1 MVFGNV
7 GHMADDALPEE
18 WEILRDWLPEN
29 LNERARIH
37 RFFQRDR
44 GLTDGERWLRL
55 ILMHVAGGLS
65 LEQTAV
71 RARELGL
78 AQISGV
84 ALFKRLRHAEAWLR
98 DLCQYLLA
106 EQQRR
111 LGRGVWPGQYRVRA
125 IDATDIQEPGSTGT
139 AWRIH
144 YSIRLPELIC
154 DHYELTDEK
163 GGEKLGR
170 FQFNREEL
178 ILADRGYSHRAG
190 AAKVLESGAA
200 LLMRWN
206 PAVFPV
212 KTADG
217 NEFDLLQHLRRLPK
231 RGAGRWKLQFEHAGK
246 TYFLWL
252 CAIRKNRV
260 AAERSRRKAE
270 RKAQRN
276 GTNAQAQSLEL
287 TGYIMVLTSLSP
299 EQFSAD
305 QVLQLYRCR
314 WQVELAFKRL
324 KSLLGAGHV
333 PKSDDASARSWMQA
347 KILTS
352 LLLERLL
359 LEAKIFSP
367 WGYELRDD
375 QPLENRLGSA

>member
-1 MVFGNV
+1 MV
-7 GHMADDALPEE
+7 DDTLPEE
-18 WEILRDWLPEN
+18 WEILRAWLPED
-29 LNERARIH
+29 LNERARTH
-37 RFFQRDR
+37 RFFQRAR

-65 LEQTAV
+65 LEQTAL

-78 AQISGV
+78 ARISGV
-84 ALFKRLRHAEAWLR
+84 ALFKRLRQAEAWLR

-139 AWRIH
+139 DWRIH
-144 YSIRLPELIC
+144 YSIQLPELSC
-154 DHYELTDEK
+154 DHYELTDNTA
-163 GGEKLGR
+163 GEKLGR
-170 FQFNREEL
+170 FQFGPDEL

-200 LLMRWN
+200 LLLRWN
-206 PAVFPV
+206 PKTFPV
-212 KTADG
+212 QAADG
-217 NEFDLLQHLRRLPK
+217 SEFELLGNLRQLPK
-231 RGAGRWKLQFEHAGK
+231 RGAREWPIQFVYEGK
-246 TYFLWL
+246 IHFLRL
-252 CAIRKNRV
+252 CALRKNRV
-260 AAERSRRKAE
+260 AAERSRRKAV
-270 RKAQRN
+270 RKAKCN
-276 GTNAQAQSLEL
+276 GQQIQARSLEL
-287 TGYIMVLTSLSP
+287 AGYIMVLSSLPAKKFSP
-299 EQFSAD
+299 G
-305 QVLQLYRCR
+305 QVLRLYQCR

-333 PKSDDASARSWMQA
+333 PKSDDASARAWMQA

-359 LEAKIFSP
+359 LEARIFSP
-367 WGYELRDD
+367 WGYDLPDD
-375 QPLENRLGSA
+375 KSLANRLGSP

>member
-1 MVFGNV
+1 MP
-7 GHMADDALPEE
+7 DDALPEE
-18 WEILRDWLPEN
+18 WEIVRDWFPED
-29 LNERARIH
+29 LNERARTH
-37 RFFQRDR
+37 RFFQRER
-44 GLTDGERWLRL
+44 GLTDAERWLRL

-65 LEQTAV
+65 LEQTAL

-98 DLCQYLLA
+98 DLCQHLLA

-111 LGRGVWPGQYRVRA
+111 LGRGVWPSEYRVRA

-139 AWRIH
+139 EWRIH

-154 DHYELTDEK
+154 DHYELTDGK

-170 FQFNREEL
+170 FEFAKGEL
-178 ILADRGYSHRAG
+178 VLADRGYSHRAG

-212 KTADG
+212 KTAQGKD
-217 NEFDLLQHLRRLPK
+217 FDLLGELRRLPK
-231 RGAGRWKLQFEHAGK
+231 RGAGEWKLQFQHEGK
-246 TYFLWL
+246 IYFLRL

-260 AAERSRRKAE
+260 AAERSRRKAQ
-270 RKAQRN
+270 RKAKRN
-276 GTNAQAQSLEL
+276 GTQAQAESLEL
-287 TGYIMVLTSLSP
+287 SGYILVLTSLP
-299 EQFSAD
+299 AEKFSAN

-333 PKSDDASARSWMQA
+333 PKSDDESARAWMQA

-352 LLLERLL
+352 LLVERLL

-367 WGYELRDD
+367 WGYDLRDD
-375 QPLENRLGSA
+375 QPLADRAGSA